1 MKKYIIFAAI
11 VTAVILSASAQHIDP
26 VLMTINKKE
35 VRQSEF
41 EYMYNKNKLQ
51 QIEPQNFDEYVDM
64 FVVFKLKVADAE
76 AAGIDT
82 TATFRN
88 EYNSYCAE
96 LARAYTN
103 PDTNPDYINLTKE
116 YHDGILLFE
125 ISNRNVWERAYID
138 KSGLEKFSVLTE
150 KTTDGLPPRFKGYLI
165 SAVSDS
171 VAASVERFLSANNVD
186 TDTLAPA
193 LRRQF
198 GDDIKVELTVAAKG
212 DNPAID
218 YMVFGA
224 ARPANQKKWK
234 AWTIYRGKMIDTP
247 EDVAD
252 MRGQIILYYQ
262 QELEKQWVNELR
274 TKYEVN
280 INREIL
286 NDFSSKHTTH

>member
-11 VTAVILSASAQHIDP
+11 ATAVILSASAQHIDP

-138 KSGLEKFSVLTE
+138 KSGLEKFFRSNIE
-150 KTTDGLPPRFKGYLI
+150 NYRWDSPRFKGYLI
-165 SAVSDS
+165 SAASDS

-224 ARPANQKKWK
+224 ARPANQKRWK
-234 AWTIYRGKMIDTP
+234 AWTIHSGKMIDTP

-252 MRGQIILYYQ
+252 MRGQIILDYQ

-286 NDFSSKHTTH
+286 NDFSSKHTNH